1 MIELINIRLTY
12 QINIA
17 APVVSFYTIFVM
29 KDSEGI
35 LIFVIG
41 AVVACLLA
49 WGLVTAVKR
58 SFSAHKPQKI
68 DSSQTLQEQRQRSK
82 DIMDKQKRLMED
94 QRQRLRDLQKR

>member
-1 MIELINIRLTY
+1 
-12 QINIA
+12 
-17 APVVSFYTIFVM
+17 M
-29 KDSEGI
+29 KDSEGV

-68 DSSQTLQEQRQRSK
+68 DSSQGLQAQRQHSQ
-82 DIMDKQKRLMED
+82 DIIDRQKRLMED
-94 QRQRLRDLQKR
+94 QQQRLRDMQRR

>member
-1 MIELINIRLTY
+1 MKIT
-12 QINIA
+12 IA
-17 APVVSFYTIFVM
+17 AGLVSLYTILVM

-41 AVVACLLA
+41 AVVACLLV
-49 WGLVTAVKR
+49 WGLITAVKR
-58 SFSAHKPQKI
+58 SFSTHNPQEI

-82 DIMDKQKRLMED
+82 DIMDKQKRLMEN